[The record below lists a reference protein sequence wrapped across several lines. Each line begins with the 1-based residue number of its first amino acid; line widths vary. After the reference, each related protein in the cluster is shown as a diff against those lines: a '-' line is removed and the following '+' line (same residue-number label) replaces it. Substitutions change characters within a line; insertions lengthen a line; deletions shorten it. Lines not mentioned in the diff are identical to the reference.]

1 MPDRL
6 DSNAVK
12 IIEIMGV
19 STKSYEDALD
29 HAVAKA
35 AESINGIMNVE
46 VTKQTA
52 SVRDGKVTRYEITVK
67 LSFIVR

>member
-1 MPDRL
+1 MSDRL

-19 STKSYEDALD
+19 STKSYEEALD

-35 AESINGIMNVE
+35 AESINGITNVE
-46 VTKQTA
+46 IVKQSAT
-52 SVRDGKVTRYEITVK
+52 VRDGKVVRYEATVK